1 MHQSILSY
9 RRSKYLWWCSSM
21 CIAAIVAY
29 WMHQPPMP
37 PNGGTWL
44 GYTLGT
50 VGALLILW
58 LMWFGM
64 RKRSYR
70 SRLGTLQGWLSAH
83 IYLGLGLVTVV
94 TLHTGFQFGWNL
106 HTFAYVLMLL
116 VIASGM
122 VGVYCYLHFPRQ
134 MSEDGG
140 EASAEGLIR
149 QIQEIDRQAINLA
162 GEIDAETH
170 EKVVRSIQ
178 RGTLGGNALQLLL
191 GRGKSR
197 TIEGLTR
204 GPQHGEEPTEDRT
217 DITNSTMMFMASHI
231 ASGRLERADAM
242 RRLSDLLIGQKATL
256 VKQLRRNL
264 QIKALM
270 DIWLYFHVP
279 LSFALLAALIA
290 HIVSV
295 FFYW

>member
-9 RRSKYLWWCSSM
+9 RRSKYLWWCSTM

-29 WMHQPPMP
+29 WMHEPGVP

-50 VGALLILW
+50 LGALLILW
-58 LMWFGM
+58 LMWFGI

-70 SRLGTLQGWLSAH
+70 SRIGTVQGWLSAH
-83 IYLGLGLVTVV
+83 IYLGLGLITVV

-106 HTFAYVLMLL
+106 HSFAYALMLL
-116 VIASGM
+116 VIVSGM

-140 EASAEGLIR
+140 ESSAAGLIR
-149 QIQEIDRQAINLA
+149 QIQEIDRQALSLA
-162 GEIDAETH
+162 AEIDPATH
-170 EKVVRSIQ
+170 EKVIKSIQ
-178 RGTLGGNALQLLL
+178 RGTLGGNALQLLF
-191 GRGKSR
+191 GRGKNR
-197 TIEGLTR
+197 TIEGLTQ
-204 GPQHGEEPTEDRT
+204 GPQASNPADEDRT
-217 DITNSTMMFMASHI
+217 DITNSTLMFMASHI
-231 ASGRLERADAM
+231 ASGRLDRADAM
-242 RRLSDLLIGQKATL
+242 RRLSDLLVSQKARL
-256 VKQLRRNL
+256 VQQLRRNL
-264 QIKALM
+264 QIKAFM

-279 LSFALLAALIA
+279 LSFALLAALVA